1 MPKQR
6 ENTGSAAR
14 DFAMLERNL
23 LSHLRIAVLLM
34 LLASSVLLSARLPSP
49 SQPAGTTPHSAGQI
63 PLASIQVA
71 AALAAIGA
79 GVWEYRRSYKDM
91 KDMKGFL
98 IASKYVAAYKYA
110 YTPC

>member
-23 LSHLRIAVLLM
+23 LSHLRLAALLM
-34 LLASSVLLSARLPSP
+34 LLASSVLLSARLPSSSEP
-49 SQPAGTTPHSAGQI
+49 EGTAPHSAAQI

-71 AALAAIGA
+71 AALTAIGA
-79 GVWEYRRSYKDM
+79 GIWEYRRGYKDM

-98 IASKYVAAYKYA
+98 LASKYVAI
-110 YTPC
+110 